1 MTEMWHFIVNNKLR
15 GGGVDYKHKIVDP
28 HEARKGDGHMIN
40 IVIHD
45 DLLPYNLKGE
55 DILDAIEIQQVSSEA
70 LEEDVRHWRAQ
81 VEAMHAELDALAIP
95 RMITR
100 DDPRIL
106 SLLERF
112 RVFFEA
118 AIFGIPD
125 GLMET
130 YLKERPS

>member
-40 IVIHD
+40 IVIH
-45 DLLPYNLKGE
+45 LKGE

-70 LEEDVRHWRAQ
+70 LEEEVRHWRAQ